1 MTLRESLGNDVRRVY
16 EQVEALLDREDGI
29 VALFDGGRMVTYA
42 QGFGISASQL
52 EFIGVELERIVRDG
66 VGRPARRARRRR
78 NREGNQGARNGD
90 DVGGSHR
97 GAADEVLRL
106 ARKVV

>member
-1 MTLRESLGNDVRRVY
+1 MTLREALGGDVGRVY

-52 EFIGVELERIVRDG
+52 EFIGVELERMVRDRIG
-66 VGRPARRARRRR
+66 GRNGVDVGRL
-78 NREGNQGARNGD
+78 
-90 DVGGSHR
+90 R
-97 GAADEVLRL
+97 GPADEVLRL
-106 ARKVV
+106 ARKIV

>member
-1 MTLRESLGNDVRRVY
+1 MTLREALGSDVRRVY

-52 EFIGVELERIVRDG
+52 EFIGVELERMVRDG
-66 VGRPARRARRRR
+66 IGGRLPPRRRR
-78 NREGNQGARNGD
+78 RRSGEKHQGGRNGV
-90 DVGGSHR
+90 DVGSLR
-97 GAADEVLRL
+97 GPADEVLRL
-106 ARKVV
+106 ARKIV